1 MDEFNTIGE
10 YRYSEKNNAVTAVTF
25 LLVGLGIGAIAA
37 LLLAPKT
44 GKQTRKLLR
53 RKYEDA
59 KDVVEDIGDRAGD
72 YWEKSAEWASEQ
84 RDRVK
89 PIVRKLRKS

>member
-1 MDEFNTIGE
+1 MDEFSTMGE
-10 YRYSEKNNAVTAVTF
+10 YRTSDKRSAVTAVTF

-59 KDVVEDIGDRAGD
+59 RDAVEDFGDRAGD

-89 PIVRKLRKS
+89 PLVKKFKR